1 MSQPSRKETAY
12 DSFANVDKV
21 VNKPIMGSDGAASW
35 QSFRNDVGY
44 RGSVAPSLQVKK
56 SDRLGTGFT
65 NVEEERAHDNK
76 IRKAAGDAEVGAG
89 YVNFKRKITAEDAK
103 LSKENKRIQERQRP
117 ADKEYFIQSGGEFKG
132 YKYDYIFTTR
142 DGRTGYYW
150 DGTDSIKK
158 LSGIDTEHSDIVCQ
172 VTAENSGE
180 QDHSTAEKPKKKKK
194 SSKLAEPIINRI
206 PNIDI
211 LSPRE
216 MVANAI
222 RLRQEAMSK
231 PPGWLVQESSLPEG
245 WREARDLN
253 SNKIYYYHQLSG
265 QRQWE
270 KPSGSVAEALLPEG
284 WSVAKDAS
292 TGKDYFYH
300 INGETKWDRPT

>member
-35 QSFRNDVGY
+35 QSFRSDVGY

-56 SDRLGTGFT
+56 SDRLGTWFVS
-65 NVEEERAHDNK
+65 VEEERAHDNM
-76 IRKAAGDAEVGAG
+76 IRKAAGDVEVGAG
-89 YVNFKRKITAEDAK
+89 YVNFKRKITAEDAN
-103 LSKENKRIQERQRP
+103 LSKKNKRIQERLRP
-117 ADKEYFIQSGGEFKG
+117 AEKEYFIQSAGEFKG
-132 YKYDYIFTTR
+132 YKFDYVFTTR

-150 DGTDSIKK
+150 DGMDSIKK
-158 LSGIDTEHSDIVCQ
+158 LSGIETDSDKVYQ

-180 QDHSTAEKPKKKKK
+180 QDPSTAEKPKKKKK
-194 SSKLAEPIINRI
+194 SAKLAEPILTSI
-206 PNIDI
+206 PTTGIM
-211 LSPRE
+211 SPRE

-222 RLRQEAMSK
+222 RQRQEAMSK
-231 PPGWLVQESSLPEG
+231 PPGWLAQESTLPEG
-245 WREARDLN
+245 WQQARDLH

-270 KPSGSVAEALLPEG
+270 KPSRSVVETPLPEG
-284 WSVAKDAS
+284 WKTAKDAS